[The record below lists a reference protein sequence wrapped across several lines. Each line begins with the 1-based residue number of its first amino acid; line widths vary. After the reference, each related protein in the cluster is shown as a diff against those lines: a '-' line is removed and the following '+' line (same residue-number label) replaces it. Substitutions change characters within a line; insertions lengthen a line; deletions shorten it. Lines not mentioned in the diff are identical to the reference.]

1 VLLDLNSR
9 VSGLRNTGRI
19 ADDIVVREGRRC
31 MLEHRGEGGG
41 AKAQL
46 AVFHM
51 SGFGLQQLIAVVR
64 RMREIHGKRDGE
76 G

>member
-1 VLLDLNSR
+1 
-9 VSGLRNTGRI
+9 
-19 ADDIVVREGRRC
+19 
-31 MLEHRGEGGG
+31 MLKHRGERGG

-64 RMREIHGKRDGE
+64 GMREIHGKRDGE